1 MRNFSLIITEK
12 AEIQIEQAFFYYDL
26 ISNKVADNFLVEL
39 QNCLNSIEKNPEIY
53 QIIKNNFRQ
62 APLKKYPYVVI
73 YSIEKRQ
80 KVLVLSIF
88 HTSRNPKM
96 KLK

>member
-1 MRNFSLIITEK
+1 MKNFSLIISEK
-12 AEIQIEQAFFYYDL
+12 AEIQIEQAIFYYDL
-26 ISNKVADNFLVEL
+26 LSKRVADNFIVEL
-39 QNCLNSIEKNPEIY
+39 QICFNSIEKNPEMY

-62 APLKKYPYVVI
+62 APLKKFPYVVI
-73 YSIEKRQ
+73 YSIEKLQ

-96 KLK
+96 KFK